1 MDHLEESPR
10 DAGNSIAAVIKAAP
24 NAPVDAAKVHCL
36 DLMFI
41 RRDVSFLAHIFPV
54 STHPTKRK
62 LMVGCVGENP
72 RDAGDSMAAVFKTTP
87 NARIAAAKVR

>member
-1 MDHLEESPR
+1 MNHLEESPK
-10 DAGNSIAAVIKAAP
+10 DAGDSMVAIIKTTP
-24 NAPVDAAKVHCL
+24 NAWIAAAKVHCL

>member
-1 MDHLEESPR
+1 MNHLEESPK
-10 DAGNSIAAVIKAAP
+10 DAGGSVAAIINMTP